1 MQRRDIV
8 IAAAAWVAAPVWA
21 SKAYPQKPIRLIL
34 SFPPGSTS
42 DVIARFIG
50 DKLSKDTGQPVIVE
64 SKPGAQGAIAARY
77 VAKAPAD
84 GYTLFL
90 GTNSTHAANIYL
102 MKNLGYDPVKDF
114 TPLTQCSSH
123 PLVLVAR
130 SNSNLNTL
138 KNLVDFGKQNPE
150 VLSYGTGN
158 TGSLVAVQLL
168 KAIADFKAV
177 AVNYPGV
184 AQACNDLLGGR
195 LDFMMVDPTVVQS
208 FVEAG
213 RLRILAISTKD
224 RLSTMP
230 KVVPISEQGWKDYE
244 YASWSGFFAPA
255 GIPEDVQKILTQSL
269 QKILLE
275 PDVANYLSS
284 LGVLVKHSSSNEF
297 SQFVK
302 SQIILWNDLVK
313 KTGLSVA

>member
-1 MQRRDIV
+1 MQRRDMV
-8 IAAAAWVAAPVWA
+8 IAAAAWMAVPAWA
-21 SKAYPQKPIRLIL
+21 SKEYPHKPIRLIL

-84 GYTLFL
+84 GYTVFL

-114 TPLTQCSSH
+114 APLTQCSSH
-123 PLVLVAR
+123 PLVLVVR
-130 SNSNLNTL
+130 SDSDFENLKSL
-138 KNLVDFGKQNPE
+138 LDFGKENPE

-177 AVNYPGV
+177 GVNYPGV

-208 FVEAG
+208 FVTAG
-213 RLRILAISTKD
+213 RLKILGISTKE
-224 RLSTMP
+224 RLTTMP
-230 KVVPISEQGWKDYE
+230 DVRPISEQGWPAYE

-255 GIPEDVQKILTQSL
+255 GISEAVQNKLTQSL
-269 QKILLE
+269 QKILTE
-275 PDVANYLSS
+275 PEVANYLSS
-284 LGVLVKHSSSNEF
+284 LGVIVKHSSSNEF
-297 SQFVK
+297 SKFVK
-302 SQIILWNDLVK
+302 SQIILWDDLVK
-313 KTGLSVA
+313 KSGLSLA